1 MATSGSEPAF
11 VILIVRDGT
20 IPPRCKLMAT
30 AVLSTAMNGVG
41 GGPMVNGAEVAI
53 NVPAV
58 KLKTRGPALP
68 LTRRSAKVA
77 TPPTEATL
85 SVPPSVPPPVVIVAV
100 MRTDGDVT
108 ILPAAS
114 CTSTAGCVVNGTP
127 TIAPAGCVRIA
138 SCRTDPGVTVT
149 ATFAVAEPLV
159 AVMVALP
166 TFTAV
171 SCGPDIT
178 ATAGLEL
185 VHVIDGLVI
194 VCPSFAVADAVNT
207 VTVPDVSVSS
217 DAGAIVIEATVLSG
231 EVVPEGP
238 ESPPQPTAVN
248 ANPRIII
255 ERGAYTGVGERWE
268 RLDDCRR
275 RQAGKTERVKA

>member
-20 IPPRCKLMAT
+20 IAPRWKLIAT

-53 NVPAV
+53 SVPAV
-58 KLKTRGPALP
+58 KLKTRGPAVP

-77 TPPTEATL
+77 TPPTDATL
-85 SVPPSVPPPVVIVAV
+85 SVPPSVPPPLAIVTATNV
-100 MRTDGDVT
+100 WLDVT
-108 ILPAAS
+108 RLPAAS
-114 CTSTAGCVVNGTP
+114 CTSTTGWVTNGTP

-149 ATFAVAEPLV
+149 VRLAVADPLV
-159 AVMVALP
+159 ALMVALP

-185 VHVIDGLVI
+185 VHVIDGLVMA
-194 VCPSFAVADAVNT
+194 CPSFAVADAVSV

-217 DAGAIVIEATVLSG
+217 DAGAIVSEATVLSG
-231 EVVPEGP
+231 EVVPEEP
-238 ESPPQPTAVN
+238 ESPPQPTAAN
-248 ANPRIII
+248 TNPRIII
-255 ERGAYTGVGERWE
+255 ERGACTGMGERWE
-268 RLDDCRR
+268 RLGDCRR
-275 RQAGKTERVKA
+275 RQA